1 MKVSLR
7 QMLNYTQYKEQQ
19 EKALPKFK
27 YYAKLMAELK
37 KTLDEEVKPL
47 LNH

>member
-1 MKVSLR
+1 ME
-7 QMLNYTQYKEQQ
+7 QIFNKEQQ

-37 KTLDEEVKPL
+37 KTLDEEVKIGRA
-47 LNH
+47 HV

>member
-7 QMLNYTQYKEQQ
+7 QMLITQYKEQQ

>member
-1 MKVSLR
+1 
-7 QMLNYTQYKEQQ
+7 MLIIHNIKSEQ